1 MQKLSSFGQGKK
13 FGLKSHLRGPSTQPF
28 NLLIPVSKK
37 TKSTQR
43 QEPLWKGWEPGAQ
56 GTGSTK
62 FRSRTSLPPCPLSPP
77 HPHKHTQE
85 VDNTKSYLLMLLLDV
100 QEHEVRLNGSSKSHW
115 PTDMTSLELSVFI
128 NDGVSLDIEFWEE
141 VLLKINLKK
150 FQFPLYQK
158 IKKKSLFIVQSNCH
172 LNGHTLGFHP

>member
-1 MQKLSSFGQGKK
+1 MEGAGTRSTRYGKHEIQKPYL
-13 FGLKSHLRGPSTQPF
+13 P
-28 NLLIPVSKK
+28 
-37 TKSTQR
+37 
-43 QEPLWKGWEPGAQ
+43 
-56 GTGSTK
+56 
-62 FRSRTSLPPCPLSPP
+62 TSLPPCPLSPP

-141 VLLKINLKK
+141 VLLKINLKN
-150 FQFPLYQK
+150 FNLHC
-158 IKKKSLFIVQSNCH
+158 IKKLKKNHFLLYKVTVI
-172 LNGHTLGFHP
+172 